1 METPLQYI
9 PKEPGGPMETPF
21 KLNLN
26 RVEMEVSI
34 LLLAVASTVQFS
46 FK

>member
-26 RVEMEVSI
+26 RVENGGLDFTISSC
-34 LLLAVASTVQFS
+34 LYGAVLI
-46 FK
+46 